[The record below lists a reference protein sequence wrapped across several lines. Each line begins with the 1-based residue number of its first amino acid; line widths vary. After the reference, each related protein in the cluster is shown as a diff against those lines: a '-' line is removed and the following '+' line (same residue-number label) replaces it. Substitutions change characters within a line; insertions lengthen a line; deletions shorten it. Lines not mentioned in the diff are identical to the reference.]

1 MGVERPPH
9 PAITHVWRT
18 LPHQRG
24 VMVNPFRDLRHG
36 AHAVI
41 GSAWEL
47 VRGAPAFSLT
57 TFAAQPTRHLV
68 VATTAPPV
76 IGMGAALLSAP
87 VAPLAT
93 TFDEFTHQPISWHIR
108 AYMRV

>member
-1 MGVERPPH
+1 MSYNVR
-9 PAITHVWRT
+9 RRN
-18 LPHQRG
+18 RG
-24 VMVNPFRDLRHG
+24 SGGIDYAR
-36 AHAVI
+36 
-41 GSAWEL
+41 EL

-93 TFDEFTHQPISWHIR
+93 TFDEFTHQQMSWHIR
-108 AYMRV
+108 AYMHV